1 MIYDGMTHPHFSHLV
16 LNSHGP
22 NSLHIGVVV
31 VAAALYPG
39 RGPWG
44 GGLNTSEAWR
54 AGKAG
59 TAHRSTHYLPME
71 QVEGVL
77 V

>member
-1 MIYDGMTHPHFSHLV
+1 MIYDGMKHPHCSHLV
-16 LNSHGP
+16 LNFHGP

-54 AGKAG
+54 AGRAE
-59 TAHRSTHYLPME
+59 TAHRSTHCLLME
-71 QVEGVL
+71 QAEGGL